1 MNGVDRGGST
11 HISWKAYQYRVGNR
25 ETNTRRTSGGGLG
38 FRLSVNGVRR
48 GGTGI
53 VSVTMFQANRVRCGS
68 RYTRQ
73 FSGDSSLIGFRL
85 SDGVI
90 RGGGY
95 SSQDTANFRVDGIR
109 ISSYQLHRGMPHI
122 GFR

>member
-1 MNGVDRGGST
+1 MRGSGSYKGT
-11 HISWKAYQYRVGNR
+11 SVVYFRSGYRIGTNLRSRVAEHI
-25 ETNTRRTSGGGLG
+25 G
-38 FRLSVNGVRR
+38 FRLNGVRR

-85 SDGVI
+85 GCEWC
-90 RGGGY
+90 
-95 SSQDTANFRVDGIR
+95 
-109 ISSYQLHRGMPHI
+109 L
-122 GFR
+122 

>member
-1 MNGVDRGGST
+1 M
-11 HISWKAYQYRVGNR
+11 
-25 ETNTRRTSGGGLG
+25 
-38 FRLSVNGVRR
+38 NGVRR

-85 SDGVI
+85 ALWMV
-90 RGGGY
+90 
-95 SSQDTANFRVDGIR
+95 
-109 ISSYQLHRGMPHI
+109 
-122 GFR
+122 